1 MKEPLHS
8 RRIWKRLACLA
19 AMLFCVAAAG
29 VPALAQEAAG
39 DSGSGQSG
47 IPEEWAQVTQEAPMT
62 AGDFSGMTLSDWLEK
77 GAEIL
82 RESLHEPL
90 RLLARLCGL
99 LLLAAVGKSMCT
111 ERTSPELAGLVDTV
125 VTLAVFTLCS
135 SCMLALTGV
144 LQDAIETSRVYIISF
159 VPVFAS
165 VLTACGQVGGAAL
178 YSGFFFGAAMVMA
191 DILCRVGLPLTRV
204 LLALLLVSV
213 GIFRLSKIR
222 FSEVRF
228 MMTFTLVFL
237 VLNNLFIFLFNP
249 DQGTA
254 LYGTRHMLF
263 HLFWRYDLTQEQLFY
278 MLNISLKYFV
288 SLPIAILFIS
298 ATNPSE
304 FAASLS
310 SIGVS
315 YRVSYSVALALRYI
329 PDIQR
334 DYHAISQAQQARG
347 IELGKK
353 EKLLM
358 RLKNSVNILLPLILS
373 SLQRIDVISSAM
385 ELRGFGKDKKK
396 RTWYMKRPM
405 KRNDFIAIALGALL
419 LAFSLGMIA
428 ANGGRFW
435 NPFAQ

>member
-1 MKEPLHS
+1 M
-8 RRIWKRLACLA
+8 A
-19 AMLFCVAAAG
+19 AKTVLNYLPRKSV
-29 VPALAQEAAG
+29 V
-39 DSGSGQSG
+39 
-47 IPEEWAQVTQEAPMT
+47 
-62 AGDFSGMTLSDWLEK
+62 
-77 GAEIL
+77 
-82 RESLHEPL
+82 HE
-90 RLLARLCGL
+90 
-99 LLLAAVGKSMCT
+99 
-111 ERTSPELAGLVDTV
+111 
-125 VTLAVFTLCS
+125 
-135 SCMLALTGV
+135 LTGTTKLV
-144 LQDAIETSRVYIISF
+144 FFLLFT
-159 VPVFAS
+159 FAS
-165 VLTACGQVGGAAL
+165 MMT
-178 YSGFFFGAAMVMA
+178 Y
-191 DILCRVGLPLTRV
+191 DTRV

-254 LYGTRHMLF
+254 LYGTRHVLF

-396 RTWYMKRPM
+396 R
-405 KRNDFIAIALGALL
+405 NDFIAIALGALL